1 MFRAFQ
7 KPRIGIVLNGGGARG
22 PFQIGVYIALK
33 QHGYID
39 KIKAMTASSVGAFSA
54 TLFLL
59 EDEKKMIDLWKL
71 IDNKTVKAN
80 KDSSFIKKVSSALT
94 KKAGYYS
101 RDKLIDLMTDK
112 LDLEKIYQTKLPI
125 YFSLAKR
132 VIEDEKNTSYKAEYI
147 QVNNLKEDDILTLL
161 MATSAIPMVFDPV
174 PYKGNTYVDPMMA
187 DNEPIKPLLNYDL
200 DYVFILPLN
209 NSHLTKTYSPSLPFD
224 IVDFACPQMME
235 LKLKNMIDF
244 DPTNQDSYISLGY
257 FTADTLLSLLESKG
271 LLANRL
277 NLKKR
282 KELNIYSLSNLHIS
296 DIRFDIMNSED
307 ILKLAQKRK
316 RKKL

>member
-80 KDSSFIKKVSSALT
+80 KDFSFIKKVSSALT

-132 VIEDEKNTSYKAEYI
+132 VIRMKKT
-147 QVNNLKEDDILTLL
+147 
-161 MATSAIPMVFDPV
+161 
-174 PYKGNTYVDPMMA
+174 
-187 DNEPIKPLLNYDL
+187 
-200 DYVFILPLN
+200 
-209 NSHLTKTYSPSLPFD
+209 HLTKRNTS
-224 IVDFACPQMME
+224 
-235 LKLKNMIDF
+235 
-244 DPTNQDSYISLGY
+244 
-257 FTADTLLSLLESKG
+257 
-271 LLANRL
+271 RL
-277 NLKKR
+277 TTLKKM
-282 KELNIYSLSNLHIS
+282 I
-296 DIRFDIMNSED
+296 F
-307 ILKLAQKRK
+307 
-316 RKKL
+316 